1 MNCSGRNGPLRTSL
15 IEEIE
20 LMKCQSIAGA
30 FGLVGLL
37 LLISPSF
44 AVEDK
49 AFTESVVIFNTIC
62 AKCHEAECS
71 GRLSFD
77 EAFETSSSHIL
88 RHFGRASGKKC
99 LRVKR
104 KTVVNQKER
113 ITAGI

>member
-20 LMKCQSIAGA
+20 LMKCQSIIGA
-30 FGLVGLL
+30 FTLVGHL

-88 RHFGRASGKKC
+88 RHYGRASGKKC